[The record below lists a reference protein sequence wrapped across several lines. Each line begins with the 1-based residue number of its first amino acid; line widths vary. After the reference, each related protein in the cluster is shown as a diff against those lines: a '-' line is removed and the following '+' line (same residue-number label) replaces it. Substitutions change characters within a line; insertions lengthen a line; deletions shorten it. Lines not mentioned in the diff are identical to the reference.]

1 MKKSSKLIVITLI
14 IIMLLL
20 LSGYSIKRIMKRET
34 NDIFTGRNTIKSEQT
49 NIPEEKYKENI
60 SFIRTYRVVADL
72 NETDQT
78 GQYNFVVVEQYQVEE
93 PVVIKLDKQYKI
105 EENANYEI
113 SFNGIKILEKEYSIK
128 EIFENF
134 QIVSVKK
141 TNKIGLDQI
150 QDKIYLQSIFLYI
163 YFII

>member
-20 LSGYSIKRIMKRET
+20 LAGYSIKRIMKRET

-150 QDKIYLQSIFLYI
+150 QDKI
-163 YFII
+163 

>member
-1 MKKSSKLIVITLI
+1 
-14 IIMLLL
+14 MLLL
-20 LSGYSIKRIMKRET
+20 LAGYSIKRIMKRET

-113 SFNGIKILEKEYSIK
+113 SFSGIKILEKEYSIK

-150 QDKIYLQSIFLYI
+150 QDKI
-163 YFII
+163 

>member
-20 LSGYSIKRIMKRET
+20 LAGYSIKRIMKRET

-78 GQYNFVVVEQYQVEE
+78 GQYNFVVVEQYQLEE
-93 PVVIKLDKQYKI
+93 PVVNKLDKQYKI

-150 QDKIYLQSIFLYI
+150 QDKI
-163 YFII
+163 

>member
-20 LSGYSIKRIMKRET
+20 LAGYSIKRIMKRET

-93 PVVIKLDKQYKI
+93 PVVIKLNKQYKI

-150 QDKIYLQSIFLYI
+150 QDKI
-163 YFII
+163 

>member
-1 MKKSSKLIVITLI
+1 
-14 IIMLLL
+14 
-20 LSGYSIKRIMKRET
+20 MKRET

-150 QDKIYLQSIFLYI
+150 QDKI
-163 YFII
+163 

>member
-20 LSGYSIKRIMKRET
+20 LAGYSIKRIMKRET

-113 SFNGIKILEKEYSIK
+113 SFSGIKILEKEYSIM

-150 QDKIYLQSIFLYI
+150 QDKI
-163 YFII
+163 

>member
-20 LSGYSIKRIMKRET
+20 LAGYSIKRIMKRET

-113 SFNGIKILEKEYSIK
+113 SFSGIKILEKEYSIK

-150 QDKIYLQSIFLYI
+150 QDKI
-163 YFII
+163 